1 MSIAEPVLE
10 PSRPDAP
17 PEKRRWLPL
26 PDLEFTGCDRRPMTV
41 AEYDAHDGRV
51 EFFDSASGLAWMVRE
66 AAGPGHE
73 TPRETLAKLIERIAQ
88 VRGAPIACLGASQL
102 RLFDVESR
110 QFRSIHPDQL
120 VFLRHDFE
128 DPRDFPFLAVGRGPY
143 PEVVIEVDHTTDV
156 RRNRLRLYE
165 EWRFPEV
172 WVEVPEAYSPS
183 RPHRL
188 QPGLDIYLLEG
199 DGFVRARES
208 RAFPGWLAT
217 EIHRGMNERF
227 LSPETAQ
234 VLERVGRALGE
245 REGTGPDDDPVLG
258 RFAREQRAE
267 ARAETLASM
276 ARELLR
282 VRGIE
287 LPSGFPDDMSSV
299 DRAAFRRA
307 TPADVVSATG
317 AAISLPDFLARLRT
331 RSGRGGRIPR

>member
-1 MSIAEPVLE
+1 MSMAGRAVATLRA

-17 PEKRRWLPL
+17 PEKRRWLPVS
-26 PDLEFTGCDRRPMTV
+26 DLEFTGCDRRPMTV

-73 TPRETLAKLIERIAQ
+73 TPRETLGKLIERISQ
-88 VRGAPIACLGASQL
+88 VRGAPITCRGASQL
-102 RLFDVESR
+102 RLFDAESR
-110 QFRSIHPDQL
+110 HFRSIHPDQL

-128 DPRDFPFLAVGRGPY
+128 DPRDLPFLAVGRGPY
-143 PEVVIEVDHTTDV
+143 PDVVIEVDHTTDV

-245 REGTGPDDDPVLG
+245 REGTGPDDDPWLG
-258 RFAREQRAE
+258 EFARERRAE
-267 ARAETLASM
+267 ALIEAAGI
-276 ARELLR
+276 LLR
-282 VRGIE
+282 QREIE
-287 LPSGFPDDMSSV
+287 LPADFPGDLPPA
-299 DRAAFRRA
+299 DRASLRRTDPEIVLAAAARA
-307 TPADVVSATG
+307 TTLA
-317 AAISLPDFLARLRT
+317 DFLAGLRA
-331 RSGRGGRIPR
+331 RSGPGGRIPR